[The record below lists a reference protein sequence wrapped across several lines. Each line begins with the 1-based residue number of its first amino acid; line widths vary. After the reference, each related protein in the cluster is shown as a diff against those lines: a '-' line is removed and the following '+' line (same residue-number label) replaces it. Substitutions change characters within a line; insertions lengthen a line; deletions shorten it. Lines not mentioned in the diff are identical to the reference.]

1 MTPPQKRLLHYRTRS
16 GKAPFE
22 EWLDDLR
29 DQKARA
35 KIRVRLDRLENS
47 GHTGDC
53 EPVGGGVYEL
63 KIHFG
68 PGYRVYFGKDQEM
81 LVVLLLGGDKDTQDR
96 DIKKA
101 IEQWEDY
108 KIRK

>member
-1 MTPPQKRLLHYRTRS
+1 MTPPQKRLLHYQTRS
-16 GKAPFE
+16 GKVPFE
-22 EWLDDLR
+22 EWLGALR

-53 EPVGGGVYEL
+53 ESVGGSVYEL
-63 KIHFG
+63 KIDFG
-68 PGYRVYFGKDQEM
+68 PGYRVYFGKDGDM
-81 LVVLLLGGDKDTQDR
+81 LVVLLLGGDKSDQDR

-101 IEQWEDY
+101 VEYWEDY
-108 KIRK
+108 KTRK

>member
-1 MTPPQKRLLHYRTRS
+1 MITPQKRLLHYRTRS
-16 GKAPFE
+16 GNAPFE
-22 EWLDDLR
+22 EWLEDLR

-35 KIRVRLDRLENS
+35 KIRIRLDRLESS

-53 EPVGGGVYEL
+53 EPVGGGVHEL
-63 KIHFG
+63 RIHLG

-81 LVVLLLGGDKDTQDR
+81 LVVLLLGGDKGAQDR

-101 IEQWEDY
+101 IDYWEDY